1 MADTTSARI
10 LSAATRRHFAGARFG
25 QGHAVL
31 SKAQGAEALERIGPI
46 LLAPEEADL
55 LTKELNEEFPD
66 IQHQAQARLWEKAP
80 AGTLVIAE

>member
-1 MADTTSARI
+1 MKTHVIHWKCRI
-10 LSAATRRHFAGARFG
+10 SGRTG
-25 QGHAVL
+25 
-31 SKAQGAEALERIGPI
+31 IGPI